1 VSLVVPIAA
10 PRAAGGSWPRF
21 RRALVPLA
29 IAAAFLA
36 GCARG
41 DVGVPM
47 EPAPAGQAAAAA
59 PTGEVIGNGA
69 VTIGLVLPLG
79 GELGQQF
86 KNSAALAY
94 AEFPQANLKILVK
107 DDGGSEAGARAA
119 AQAAIGEGAQLVLGP
134 IFAPAVAGAASVA
147 RPANVP
153 IVAFSTDATV
163 ASRGVNLLSFLPSA
177 DVERIISFA
186 GSQGKRS
193 FAALVPE
200 NGYGLVVEAA
210 FREVAGR
217 AGGRVVAVERYRAD
231 RSDLAAKAQALSAYA
246 GQIDALLVPEG
257 GEGGVVVARALQ
269 GAGFTGGRVQ
279 LLGTGQW
286 DDPRIAGD
294 PAFAGAWYA
303 AADRAGFD
311 AFATRYAARYGG
323 GVPPRAASLAYD
335 ATTLAA
341 GLVRAHGAGAFS
353 EAAITNPNGF
363 IGVNGLF
370 RFTTGGLNQRGLAVY
385 EVVGGAARVKSPA
398 PRTFQA
404 GS

>member
-1 VSLVVPIAA
+1 MSLVVPIAA
-10 PRAAGGSWPRF
+10 PQAAGGSRSRL
-21 RRALVPLA
+21 RRALAPLLL
-29 IAAAFLA
+29 AAAVLA

-47 EPAPAGQAAAAA
+47 EPVSTGPATTAPS
-59 PTGEVIGNGA
+59 GEIIGSGS
-69 VTIGLVLPLG
+69 VTVGLVLPLG

-86 KNSAALAY
+86 KNAAALAY
-94 AEFPQANLKILVK
+94 SEFPQANLKILVK

-119 AQAAIGEGAQLVLGP
+119 AQAAIGEGAQVVLGP

-153 IVAFSTDATV
+153 VIAFSTDATV
-163 ASRGVNLLSFLPSA
+163 ASRGVYLLSFLPSA
-177 DVERIISFA
+177 DVERIVSFA
-186 GSQGKRS
+186 ATQGKRS
-193 FAALVPE
+193 LAALVPE
-200 NGYGLVVEAA
+200 SGYGLVVEAA
-210 FREVAGR
+210 FREAAGR
-217 AGGRVVAVERYRAD
+217 NGARVVTVERYAAD
-231 RSDLAAKAQALSAYA
+231 RSNLAAKAQALSAYS
-246 GQIDALLVPEG
+246 GQIDGLLVAEG
-257 GEGGVVVARALQ
+257 GEGAAGLGRALQ
-269 GAGFTGGRVQ
+269 GAGFSGGRVQ

-286 DDPRIAGD
+286 DDPRIAAD

-303 AADRAGFD
+303 AADRTGFD
-311 AFATRYAARYGG
+311 AFASRYASRFGG
-323 GVPPRAASLAYD
+323 APPPRAASLAYD

-353 EAAITNPNGF
+353 EQAITNPNGF